1 MERYNMNMNI
11 NHRTYTEIATP
22 RAKRQLQGLL
32 DSISAPTIYRES
44 MIELG
49 KLLAEAVLPSLRNKS
64 TLIVST
70 AEDADYLQLG
80 VSSLLKSQG
89 IDTKLAVFW
98 NHHYQLSNSSS
109 VAPIVHKFIETGYK
123 SVDNII
129 VVKSV
134 MSGSCVVRT
143 NLIEMLDEVKKVNNV
158 FILSP
163 VAHTHSEEK
172 LKKEFPEYISDK
184 FKFFCFAVDDKRDV
198 SGEVVPGIGGQIY
211 DLLGLSTQ
219 PILDSYMP
227 KVVEDLVF

>member
-1 MERYNMNMNI
+1 MNTNNRI
-11 NHRTYTEIATP
+11 YTEIATA
-22 RAKRQLQGLL
+22 RAKRQLQDLL
-32 DSISAPTIYRES
+32 DSSSAPTVYREN

-49 KLLAEAVLPSLRNKS
+49 KLLAEAVLPSLKNQS

-80 VSSLLKSQG
+80 VSSSLKSSG

-98 NHHYQLSNSSS
+98 NHHYQLSNSAS
-109 VAPIVHKFIETGYK
+109 VAPIVHKFFEPGYK
-123 SVDNII
+123 CVKNII

-143 NLIEMLDEVKKVNNV
+143 NLIEMLDEVKKAENI

-163 VAHTHSEEK
+163 VAHKNSEEK
-172 LKKEFPEYISDK
+172 LKKEFSEDISDK
-184 FKFFCFAVDDKRDV
+184 FRFLCFAIDEKRDT

-211 DLLGLSTQ
+211 DLLGLSKQ
-219 PILDSYMP
+219 PVLTSYMP
-227 KVVEDLVF
+227 RVVEDLVF

>member
-1 MERYNMNMNI
+1 MNI
-11 NHRTYTEIATP
+11 NSRTYTEIATA
-22 RAKRQLQGLL
+22 RAKRQLQDLL
-32 DSISAPTIYRES
+32 DSNSAPVAYRNS

-49 KLLAEAVLPSLRNKS
+49 KLLADAVSPSLDNKS

-70 AEDADYLQLG
+70 AEDADYLQFG
-80 VSSLLKSQG
+80 VSSSLKSKG

-98 NHHYQLSNSSS
+98 NHHYQLTNSSS
-109 VAPIVHKFIETGYK
+109 VAPIVHKFVEPGYK
-123 SVDNII
+123 CVKNII

-143 NLIEMLDEVKKVNNV
+143 NLIEMLDEVKRAEHV

-163 VAHTHSEEK
+163 VAHKNSEEK
-172 LKKEFPEYISDK
+172 LKKEFPKHISDK
-184 FKFFCFAVDDKRDV
+184 FKFFCFAIDDKRDV

-211 DLLGLSTQ
+211 DLLGLSKQ
-219 PILDSYMP
+219 PVLSSYMP

>member
-1 MERYNMNMNI
+1 MNI
-11 NHRTYTEIATP
+11 NSRTYTEIATT
-22 RAKRQLQGLL
+22 RAKKQLQDLL
-32 DSISAPTIYRES
+32 DSSSAPVAYRNS

-49 KLLAEAVLPSLRNKS
+49 KLLADAVSPSLENKS

-70 AEDADYLQLG
+70 AEDADYLQFG
-80 VSSLLKSQG
+80 VSSSLKSKG

-98 NHHYQLSNSSS
+98 NHHYQLTNSSS
-109 VAPIVHKFIETGYK
+109 VAPIVHKFIEPGYK
-123 SVDNII
+123 CVKNII

-143 NLIEMLDEVKKVNNV
+143 NLIEMLDEVKRAEHV

-163 VAHTHSEEK
+163 VAHKNSEEK
-172 LKKEFPEYISDK
+172 LKKEFPKHISDK
-184 FKFFCFAVDDKRDV
+184 FKFFCFAIDDKRDV

-211 DLLGLSTQ
+211 DLLGLSKQ
-219 PILDSYMP
+219 PVLSSYMP